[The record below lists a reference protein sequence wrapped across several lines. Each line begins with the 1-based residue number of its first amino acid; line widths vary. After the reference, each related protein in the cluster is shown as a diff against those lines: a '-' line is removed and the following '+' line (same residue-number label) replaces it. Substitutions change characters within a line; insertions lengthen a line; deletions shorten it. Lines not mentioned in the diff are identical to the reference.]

1 MNIKKRFILICMIIM
16 FSISFCG
23 CWDYIEM
30 NDVKY
35 IAGMAIDKDNKTGR
49 YILTTEV
56 LEASV
61 SSQIITSSIIESQ
74 GETVHEAVRDV
85 IKKVGQMLQASH
97 AKVFIVSE
105 NIAKEGIVPVLDL
118 VNRDAEIRNDMW
130 IMIAKSNK
138 AADILNKKKD
148 EDEIISFDL
157 SDSARNS
164 RFIGKYGKV
173 DVLEFIDNISSKG
186 ISGIV
191 PMVKIV
197 KGKKRINFE
206 VGGTAIFKSD
216 KMVGQLEEKETMFLQ
231 LLKEKKPKYVIPIE
245 MDENNY
251 VSLEL
256 SKVKKKIKVKD
267 KNGKIGIEI
276 KLYMDVDLSEMDT
289 KQVNFDSEDKKQQLK
304 LKAEKTIE
312 NGINSIIEKS
322 KNQYKTDVLG
332 LGKIVEQQR
341 PKQWE
346 KICNDWD
353 KVYSQTPTKTKVNI
367 NIRYSGLTNKN
378 ITPKN

>member
-1 MNIKKRFILICMIIM
+1 MKVKRLFILICMIIV
-16 FSISFCG
+16 FTVSFCG

-35 IAGMAIDKDNKTGR
+35 IAGMAIDKDSKTGR
-49 YILTTEV
+49 YILTTEI

-61 SSQIITSSIIESQ
+61 SSQIITSKIIESQ
-74 GETVHEAVRDV
+74 GETVHEAIRDV

-97 AKVFIVSE
+97 AKVFIVSK
-105 NIAKEGIVPVLDL
+105 NISKEGIVPVLDL

-130 IMIAKSNK
+130 IMIADSNR

-148 EDEIISFDL
+148 EDQIVSFDL
-157 SDSARNS
+157 SDTIKNS
-164 RFIGKYGKV
+164 RLIGKYGKV

-216 KMVGQLEEKETMFLQ
+216 KMVGKLEEKETMFLQ
-231 LLKEKKPKYVIPIE
+231 LLKEKRPKYVIPIKI
-245 MDENNY
+245 DDNNY

-256 SKVKKKIKVKD
+256 GKVKKKIKVTD
-267 KNGKIGIEI
+267 KNGKMAVDIN
-276 KLYMDVDLSEMDT
+276 LYMDVDLSEMDT
-289 KQVNFDSEDKKQQLK
+289 KQINFDSEDEKQKLK
-304 LKAEKTIE
+304 LKAEKNIE
-312 NGINSIIEKS
+312 SSIDSIIEKS
-322 KNQYKTDVLG
+322 KNQYKTDILG
-332 LGKIVEQQR
+332 IGKIVEQQR
-341 PKQWE
+341 PKQW
-346 KICNDWD
+346 KKVCDDWD
-353 KVYSQTPTKTKVNI
+353 NIYSQTSTKTNVSI